1 MTLTDTHAHLY
12 LHTFSADRDAVM
24 DRARTA
30 GVTRIYLPAIDS
42 ETHEDLLGLEAA
54 CPGICFA
61 MMGLHPCSVKDN
73 FQQELDEVSRRLAA
87 RPFAAVGEIGLDHYW
102 DKTHAEQQAAAF
114 RQQMEWALDYRL
126 PVVIHTR
133 NAMQETIDQVKPFAA
148 RGLRGIFHCFSGSY
162 ESAAQITAMGFFLG
176 IGGVV
181 TYPKAGLGE
190 VLQHI
195 GLEHLV
201 LETDA
206 PYLTPVPHR
215 GKRNESSYLTHI
227 VQRLAEI
234 RQTDLE
240 TVAAVTTANAE
251 KIFGS

>member
-1 MTLTDTHAHLY
+1 
-12 LHTFSADRDAVM
+12 M

-87 RPFAAVGEIGLDHYW
+87 RPFTAVGEIGLDHYW

-190 VLQHI
+190 AGGQGLAGRRAGGATGTQADTTGGQTAQAALQKTSQVTNPPTS
-195 GLEHLV
+195 GG
-201 LETDA
+201 
-206 PYLTPVPHR
+206 PPPQPSSSCTPP
-215 GKRNESSYLTHI
+215 
-227 VQRLAEI
+227 A
-234 RQTDLE
+234 
-240 TVAAVTTANAE
+240 
-251 KIFGS
+251 